1 MMGAPTFISN
11 SIFHNQG
18 RALRMTRSFALATRA
33 ITAAMFLAV
42 APCTYAADGPQPGM
56 WKVMTRVIRDGTT
69 TKSDSHTSC
78 VTADQIKD
86 PGKSLMPQPS
96 SSEEKCVRTHYEWTG
111 SKLNWQME
119 CSGRMAMKGSGAIN
133 FSTPEHYTGK
143 ITSTG
148 SVNGHDFTSTILLDG
163 QRIGDCPK

>member
-1 MMGAPTFISN
+1 
-11 SIFHNQG
+11 
-18 RALRMTRSFALATRA
+18 
-33 ITAAMFLAV
+33 
-42 APCTYAADGPQPGM
+42 
-56 WKVMTRVIRDGTT
+56 
-69 TKSDSHTSC
+69 
-78 VTADQIKD
+78 
-86 PGKSLMPQPS
+86 LMPQPS

-133 FSTPEHYTGK
+133 FSTPVHYTGK

>member
-1 MMGAPTFISN
+1 
-11 SIFHNQG
+11 
-18 RALRMTRSFALATRA
+18 MTRSITLATRA
-33 ITAAMFLAV
+33 LTAAMFLAV
-42 APCTYAADGPQPGM
+42 APRADAADGPQPGM
-56 WKVMTRVIRDGTT
+56 WKVMTRVVRDGTT
-69 TKSDSHTSC
+69 TKADSRASC

-86 PGKSLMPQPS
+86 PGKSLMPQQS
-96 SSEEKCVRTHYEWTG
+96 SPEEKCVRTQYEINGT
-111 SKLNWQME
+111 KLNWQME

-163 QRIGDCPK
+163 QRIGGCPK